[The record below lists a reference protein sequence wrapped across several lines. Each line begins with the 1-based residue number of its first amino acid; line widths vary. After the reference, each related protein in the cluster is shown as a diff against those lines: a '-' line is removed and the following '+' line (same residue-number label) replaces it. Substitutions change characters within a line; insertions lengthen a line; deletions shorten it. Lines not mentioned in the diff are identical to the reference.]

1 MGGLGSG
8 RRIKRLG
15 DYEVNQILAESYS
28 LVIRS
33 FRDPEV
39 SKDKKLEV
47 AAAMVKRII
56 PEKISMLVQESL
68 SLADRSALIESMRSA
83 LLAMPAKSFIDVA
96 PVPEKI
102 DIGSGAVENVSPGP
116 GSGCPGSG
124 AAPGSA
130 PAPAPDAFVMP
141 DAC

>member
-33 FRDPEV
+33 FRDPDV

-102 DIGSGAVENVSPGP
+102 DIGSGAENVS
-116 GSGCPGSG
+116 SGSG